1 MFGKLKHIS
10 LLLGLSFFVTSNFAQ
25 KENNLLKKHEIQL
38 LTLLLSDSTN
48 NTVFTVKNTFTFG
61 LENVLFTTSNIIKK
75 GNDVYIQPLGTG
87 RLYKAFN
94 KYGKIGIERIDQT
107 VHSGVS
113 FYAQNLFVK
122 DTLFQIGGLG
132 FWQIRGLITYYST
145 KTKQW
150 ELVQTNRAVQTYFD
164 DQKDAVIHYDD
175 QRVDPKLYVSNS
187 YYYPNYPSSFET
199 ASTDSCYV
207 YDFNSKTWNALGK
220 ITPAYKRV
228 FDLKHTHE
236 MDLHINK
243 LLIFQTQL
251 EFYWADFEQNKV
263 GTFNSAENN
272 RLRELWLSTY
282 NNDKSGL
289 QTGFQFNLGEDVYFM
304 KLNDETNL
312 TWIKTR
318 LNLNELDNKNA
329 QPLYNSKSSF
339 LESIGLFITEHKSNI
354 LIIIIV
360 IIIAIAIRYNNVKK
374 KKIPDELVVILYDN
388 FFNSLTIIEKELIEA
403 LYQHNLKDEELSTKT
418 INKIIGVQQKDTLT
432 QNKSRSDH
440 FIKINQKFKMS
451 TQNTESLFIKTR
463 DSQDKRQ
470 YNYSLNPKYIH
481 AIEKLLKA

>member
-1 MFGKLKHIS
+1 
-10 LLLGLSFFVTSNFAQ
+10 LGLSLFVTSNFAQ

-38 LTLLLSDSTN
+38 LTLLLADSTH

-61 LENVLFTTSNIIKK
+61 LENVLFTNSNIIKK
-75 GNDVYIQPLGTG
+75 GKEVYIQPLGTG
-87 RLYKAFN
+87 RLYKAINN
-94 KYGKIGIERIDQT
+94 KGNIGVVRIDQT
-107 VHSGVS
+107 VHSGVN
-113 FYAQNLFVK
+113 FYAQNMIIK
-122 DTLFQIGGLG
+122 DTLFQLGGLG
-132 FWQIRGLITYYST
+132 FWQIRGLLTYYST
-145 KTKQW
+145 KTNQW
-150 ELVQTNRAVQTYFD
+150 ELVQANRAVQTYFD
-164 DQKDAVIHYDD
+164 DQKDAVVHFDD
-175 QRVDPKLYVSNS
+175 QRLDPKLYVSNS

-199 ASTDSCYV
+199 AATDSCYV
-207 YDFNSKTWNALGK
+207 YDFNSRTWMALGK

-251 EFYWADFEQNKV
+251 EFYWVDFEQNKL

-289 QTGFQFNLGEDVYFM
+289 QTGFQFNLGDDLYFM

-312 TWIKTR
+312 TWVKTK
-318 LNLNELDNKNA
+318 LNLKELDTNNT
-329 QPLYNSKSSF
+329 QPIYNSTSSF
-339 LESIGLFITEHKSNI
+339 IETIGFFINQYKSNL

-360 IIIAIAIRYNNVKK
+360 IIIGFVVSYNNLKK
-374 KKIPDELVVILYDN
+374 KKIPNELAVILYDN
-388 FFNSLTIIEKELIEA
+388 FFNSLTIIEKELIEV
-403 LYQHNLKDEELSTKT
+403 LYHSNLKGEELSTKT

-470 YNYSLNPKYIH
+470 FNYSLNSIYIH
-481 AIEKLLKA
+481 AIEKLLKN

>member
-10 LLLGLSFFVTSNFAQ
+10 LLLGLSFFVTSIYAQ

-38 LTLLLSDSTN
+38 LTLLLADSTN
-48 NTVFTVKNTFTFG
+48 NTVFTIKNTFTFG
-61 LENVLFTTSNIIKK
+61 LENVLFTNSNIIKK
-75 GNDVYIQPLGTG
+75 GKDVYIQPLGTG
-87 RLYKAFN
+87 RLYKAMN
-94 KYGKIGIERIDQT
+94 KNGNIGIERIDQT

-145 KTKQW
+145 KTNQW

-175 QRVDPKLYVSNS
+175 QRVDPKLYISNS
-187 YYYPNYPSSFET
+187 YYYPNNPSSFET
-199 ASTDSCYV
+199 ASTDSCYM
-207 YDFNSKTWNALGK
+207 YDFNSRTWSALGK
-220 ITPAYKRV
+220 ITPASKKV

-251 EFYWADFEQNKV
+251 EFYWADFEQNKL
-263 GTFNSAENN
+263 GTFNNAENN

-312 TWIKTR
+312 TWIKTKI
-318 LNLNELDNKNA
+318 NLKELDNNNA
-329 QPLYNSKSSF
+329 QPLYNSKSSAF
-339 LESIGLFITEHKSNI
+339 ESIGLFITKHKSN
-354 LIIIIV
+354 LFIIIIV
-360 IIIAIAIRYNNVKK
+360 FIIYIIIRYNNLKK
-374 KKIPDELVVILYDN
+374 KKIPAELVVILYDN
-388 FFNSLTIIEKELIEA
+388 FFNALTIIEKELIEA
-403 LYQHNLKDEELSTKT
+403 LYQRYLKNEELSTKT

-470 YNYSLNPKYIH
+470 YNYSLNPIYIH